1 MSLIQVLNNFNITR
15 DIEIIINEYIYDLN
29 DIKKNH
35 KIKFQNCLL
44 QINKNWSYVAIFNTG
59 NFCEECY
66 MQSFVNKTTY
76 NEYCDLCHI
85 MHNSIIDNKLIN
97 YNEFILSQEIKNFP
111 KWNIICNSN
120 KELANKIFYDNQLH
134 FTDKKSF
141 NGLLYEIKTG
151 PILWTNKQKKYEILI
166 LKYGTPI
173 GFDNPEQSIYS
184 S

>member
-35 KIKFQNCLL
+35 KNKFQNCLL
-44 QINKNWSYVAIFNTG
+44 EINKNWSYVAIFNTRK
-59 NFCEECY
+59 FCEECY

-76 NEYCDLCHI
+76 NEYCDLCHV
-85 MHNSIIDNKLIN
+85 MHDSIIGFKLIN

-120 KELANKIFYDNQLH
+120 KELAYKIFYDNQFH
-134 FTDKKSF
+134 FTDKKNF
-141 NGLLYEIKTG
+141 YGIIYEIKKG
-151 PILWTNKQKKYEILI
+151 PILWTARQKKYKILQI
-166 LKYGTPI
+166 KYGDPDV
-173 GFDNPEQSIYS
+173 FDTNNTFYI
-184 S
+184 